1 VQTSKFKLKKGMK
14 LVWQLSFMFTKPDHI
29 RQGILS
35 QFKNFEWATDLY
47 CIYFSNLI
55 MAQEKYLIPMVTSE
69 DQWYTL
75 IGQREVAAR
84 NHIDD
89 FGTHSK

>member
-1 VQTSKFKLKKGMK
+1 
-14 LVWQLSFMFTKPDHI
+14 
-29 RQGILS
+29 
-35 QFKNFEWATDLY
+35 
-47 CIYFSNLI
+47 

-84 NHIDD
+84 NHFDD